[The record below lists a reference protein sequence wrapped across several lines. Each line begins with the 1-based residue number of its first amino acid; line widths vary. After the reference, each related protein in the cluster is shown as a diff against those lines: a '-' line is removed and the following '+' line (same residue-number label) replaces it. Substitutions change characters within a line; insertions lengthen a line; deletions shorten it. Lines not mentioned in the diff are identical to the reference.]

1 MDEQDPRI
9 SGSDHRLANPG
20 VAASRFLRG
29 AWCYGLALLLVTL
42 ALLTR
47 WVLVRTVGELPTY
60 IVFYPAVMLVAILA
74 GLGPGL
80 FATLLAALAADY
92 YCIRPYGS
100 FAIASVADAVGL
112 GLFTGMGAFMSG
124 VAELYRRSRQRV
136 AAYEKA
142 MAVREQQARAAEAI
156 RRQKDL
162 LAVTLSSIGDGVIVT
177 DAQGC
182 VTSLNGEAERL
193 TGWKNDEARGQPL
206 TSVFRIVNEETRQAV
221 ESPVDK
227 VLRLGTVVDLANHTL
242 LVAKDG
248 REIPIDDSGAP
259 IREPGGTLHGVV
271 LVFRD
276 FTARKLAEQALTRL
290 AAIVESSDD
299 AIVSKDLGGIIRTW
313 NVGAERLFGYRAE
326 EVVGQPIARLLPPQR
341 IGEEEQI
348 MARLRS
354 GQCVERLETVRLA
367 KDGRPIDVSVTIS
380 PLKDCEGRVIGAS
393 KIARDISQRK
403 QAQEAV
409 LRAKEEWERTFH
421 SVPDLIA
428 ILDENHR
435 VVRVNR
441 PMANR
446 LGQEPEQCVG
456 LRCFEAVHGTQCQPA
471 FCPHSRTLADG
482 KEHTAEVY
490 EELLGGH
497 FLVSTTPLLA
507 RDGSLFGSVHVARDI
522 TERKQKEKQLEQLN
536 RTLRALSNSNQALM
550 RADDEAAYLRDVC
563 KIVTEDCGH
572 AMVWIGLAEN
582 DEARSIRPVAHAG
595 FDDGYLETLQL
606 SWADSE
612 RGRGPTGM
620 AIRTGQVC
628 VCRDMQTDPDFL
640 PWRDEAVRRGYTSS
654 LALPLA
660 SAGRPFGALTIYSRQ
675 SDPFSADELRLL
687 RELADDLAYG
697 VSILRLRQA
706 HARAEA
712 EVHRQREWLR
722 VTLSSIG
729 DAVLATDTAACVTF
743 LNPIAAALT
752 GWTADEALGQPVA
765 RIFQTVQEGSRQ
777 TAADVVA
784 QVLDCKRVVAL
795 ANHTALVT
803 KDGGEVP
810 IEDSAAPILDAAGD
824 VTGVVLV
831 FHDVTEK
838 RRAQEALQASEE
850 RLRRLAETA
859 QAANVAKSQ
868 FLANMSHELRTPMN
882 AILGMIDLVLGESLP
897 PAACDH
903 LQTARE
909 AADTL
914 LELLNEILDLSR
926 IEAGRFDLE
935 AVPFSLRKTVEQVVK
950 ILDVRASEKG
960 LDLICDLPADVPDA
974 LVGDPLR
981 LRQVLVNLVGNAIKF
996 TPKGEI
1002 RLRAAIGVRESQR
1015 VSLAFSVADTGIGIS
1030 PEDRQRIFAP
1040 FTQADASTTR
1050 RYGGTGLGL
1059 TISQKL
1065 VELMGGRIWVESQSG
1080 RGSTFHFTAQLAL
1093 GIDGQPGPE
1102 APRATAP
1109 LAQPTRPLRVL
1120 LAEDT
1125 RANQKLVTY
1134 VLTKRGHHVEIA
1146 ADGEQALDLV
1156 EQQEFDVVLMDVQ
1169 MPRMDGFQ
1177 VTAAIRK
1184 LPVPAKAR
1192 LPIIAMTAH
1201 ALKGDEERC
1210 LAAGM
1215 DSYLSKPIN
1224 SRELTEL
1231 VERLG
1236 RAAP

>member
-1 MDEQDPRI
+1 MDEQDP
-9 SGSDHRLANPG
+9 SVSASDHRLANPG
-20 VAASRFLRG
+20 VAASRFLQG
-29 AWCYGLALLLVTL
+29 AWRYGLALLLVAL

-47 WVLVRTVGELPTY
+47 WALVWAVGELPPYLT
-60 IVFYPAVMLVAILA
+60 FFPAVMLVAILA

-80 FATLLAALAADY
+80 FATVLAALAADY
-92 YCIRPYGS
+92 YCLRPYGS
-100 FAIASVADAVGL
+100 FAIANFADAAGM
-112 GLFTGMGAFMSG
+112 GLFVGMGAFMSG

-142 MAVREQQARAAEAI
+142 AAVREQQARAAEEI

-177 DAQGC
+177 DAQGR
-182 VTSLNGEAERL
+182 VTSLNREAERL
-193 TGWKNDEARGQPL
+193 TGWTNDEARGQPV
-206 TSVFRIVNEETRQAV
+206 TAVFRIVNADTRQAV

-242 LVAKDG
+242 LIAKDG

-259 IREPGGTLHGVV
+259 IRESGGTLHGVV

-276 FTARKLAEQALTRL
+276 FTVRKLSEQALTRL

-299 AIVSKDLGGIIRTW
+299 AIVSKDLGGIIQTW
-313 NVGAERLFGYRAE
+313 NAGAERLFGYRAE
-326 EVVGQPIARLLPPQR
+326 EVVGCPITRLLPPER
-341 IGEEEQI
+341 IDEEEQI

-354 GQCVERLETVRLA
+354 GQRVERLETVRLA
-367 KDGRPIDVSVTIS
+367 NDGRPIDVSVTIS
-380 PLKDCEGRVIGAS
+380 PLKDREGRVIGAS
-393 KIARDISQRK
+393 KIVRDIGQRK

-428 ILDENHR
+428 ILDRDHR

-446 LGQEPEQCVG
+446 LGQEPDECVG

-471 FCPHSRTLADG
+471 FCPHSRTLADE

-490 EELLGGH
+490 EERLGGH
-497 FLVSTTPLLA
+497 FLVSTTPLLG
-507 RDGSLFGSVHVARDI
+507 RDGTLFGSVHVARDI
-522 TERKQKEKQLEQLN
+522 SERKQKEKQLQQLN

-550 RADDEAAYLRDVC
+550 RADDEAVYLRDVC

-582 DEARSIRPVAHAG
+582 DEARSIRPVAYAG
-595 FDDGYLETLQL
+595 FDEGYLETLQL

-612 RGRGPTGM
+612 RGRGPTGT
-620 AIRTGQVC
+620 AIRTGKIC
-628 VCRDMQTDPDFL
+628 VCRDMQNDPNFL
-640 PWRDEAVRRGYTSS
+640 PWRDEARRRGYTSA

-660 SAGRPFGALTIYSRQ
+660 SAGQTFGAVTIYSRQ
-675 SDPFSADELRLL
+675 PDPFSTDEMQLL
-687 RELADDLAYG
+687 HELGDDLGYG
-697 VSILRLRQA
+697 ISILRLRQA
-706 HARAEA
+706 HAQAEA

-729 DAVLATDTAACVTF
+729 DAVLATDTAARVTF
-743 LNPIAAALT
+743 LNPVAAALT
-752 GWTADEALGQPVA
+752 GWTADEALGQSVA
-765 RIFQTVQEGSRQ
+765 SVFQAVQEGSRH

-784 QVLDCKRVVAL
+784 QVLDRKQVVAL
-795 ANHTALVT
+795 ANHTALLT
-803 KDGGEVP
+803 KDGREVP
-810 IEDSAAPILDAAGD
+810 IEDSAAPILDAAGA

-859 QAANVAKSQ
+859 QAANMAKSQ

-909 AADTL
+909 SADTL

-935 AVPFSLRKTVEQVVK
+935 SVPFSLRKTVEQVMK
-950 ILDVRASEKG
+950 ILGVRAAEKG
-960 LDLICDLPADVPDA
+960 LDLVCDVPADVPDA

-1002 RLRAAIGVRESQR
+1002 QLRAAIGVRESQR
-1015 VSLAFSVADTGIGIS
+1015 VSLKFSVADTGIGIS

-1080 RGSTFHFTAQLAL
+1080 KGSTFHFTAQLGL
-1093 GIDGQPGPE
+1093 GVDGQPGPE
-1102 APRATAP
+1102 VPRVTAP

-1125 RANQKLVTY
+1125 RANQKLVIH
-1134 VLTKRGHHVEIA
+1134 VLGKRGHHVAIA
-1146 ADGEQALDLV
+1146 ADGQQALDLV

-1169 MPRMDGFQ
+1169 MPRLDGFQ

-1184 LPVPAKAR
+1184 LPIPAKAR

-1224 SRELTEL
+1224 GRELTEL